1 MMQNPE
7 SKMEGQVHWP
17 DQEGCY
23 AGCAADSMA
32 GGKTYGSLTP
42 PHFFKEP
49 DEEAEVPDA
58 PGAPLPSGAL
68 APRRQKVCDMLG
80 RITGAYQGKFCQGPD
95 ACVTALPRDFGQV
108 TGATFCPKGDC
119 GEKAGR
125 PWCVSPQFLKLYDGP
140 IEINC
145 KASGRGTTEQALAE
159 DASIHSN
166 HQKQLVEE
174 DFWGCQ
180 LSSLQPPALR
190 LCLEQLEDQGLFQ

>member
-1 MMQNPE
+1 MRRR
-7 SKMEGQVHWP
+7 K
-17 DQEGCY
+17 
-23 AGCAADSMA
+23 
-32 GGKTYGSLTP
+32 SLTP
-42 PHFFKEP
+42 QALHSRPVHWH
-49 DEEAEVPDA
+49 
-58 PGAPLPSGAL
+58 PGARKFAICWVASLVHIKASSARAPML
-68 APRRQKVCDMLG
+68 AHLADQ
-80 RITGAYQGKFCQGPD
+80 
-95 ACVTALPRDFGQV
+95 DFGQV